1 MPKSK
6 PTIPLKTMSDE
17 FERDMYIAK
26 VSVEELAS
34 YEPAMHAH
42 RDDYHCFFI
51 QEEGTTAIEIDFQ
64 KYSITGPAIAYIH
77 PNQVH
82 RMLAVQDINVC
93 VLIISSETL
102 HIEWLNILQEM
113 APVAP
118 LKLAPQDL
126 TLFTETAALCL
137 KFWEGKPEQLFRSIL
152 RDSCNALVGL
162 MITQYVGQA
171 KPKAKLNRAEVI
183 TSIFRALLEQDFIHA
198 KSPAAYAEKLN
209 ISPVYLNE
217 CLKKATGYPVSH
229 HIQERII
236 LEAKRLLY
244 HSSRS
249 VKEIAA
255 ELGYDDYPYFSRLFT
270 KVVGMSALS
279 FRNKN
284 LD

>member
-1 MPKSK
+1 MSKSK
-6 PTIPLKTMSDE
+6 PSIPLKTMSDE
-17 FERDMYIAK
+17 FERGMYIAK

-51 QEEGTTAIEIDFQ
+51 QEEGTTSIEIDFQ
-64 KYSITGPAIAYIH
+64 KYCITGPAIAYIH

-82 RMLAVQDINVC
+82 RMLAAQDLNVN
-93 VLIISSETL
+93 VLIISNESL
-102 HIEWLNILQEM
+102 HVEWLNILQEI
-113 APVAP
+113 APVTP

-126 TLFTETAALCL
+126 ILFKETVTLCL
-137 KFWEGKPEQLFRSIL
+137 KFWDGKPEQLFKSIL

-162 MITQYVGQA
+162 ITAQYLGQA
-171 KPKAKLNRAEVI
+171 KPKTKLNRSEVI
-183 TSIFRALLEQDFIHA
+183 TSIFRTLLEQDFIQS

-217 CLKKATGYPVSH
+217 CLKKATGYPVSY
-229 HIQERII
+229 HIQQRII

-244 HSSRS
+244 HSNRS
-249 VKEIAA
+249 VKEISA

-279 FRNKN
+279 FRSKN

>member
-1 MPKSK
+1 
-6 PTIPLKTMSDE
+6 MSDE
-17 FERDMYIAK
+17 FERGMYIAK

-34 YEPAMHAH
+34 YEPAMQAH

-51 QEEGTTAIEIDFQ
+51 QEEGTTSIEIDFQ
-64 KYSITGPAIAYIH
+64 KYCITGPAIAYIH

-82 RMLAVQDINVC
+82 RMLAAQDINVN
-93 VLIISSETL
+93 VLIISNENL
-102 HIEWLNILQEM
+102 HIEWLNILQEI

-126 TLFTETAALCL
+126 ILFKETVTLCL
-137 KFWEGKPEQLFRSIL
+137 KFWDGKPEQLFKSIL

-162 MITQYVGQA
+162 ITAQYLGQA
-171 KPKAKLNRAEVI
+171 KPKTKLNRSEVI
-183 TSIFRALLEQDFIHA
+183 TSIFRTLLEQDFIQS

-217 CLKKATGYPVSH
+217 CLKKATGYPVSY
-229 HIQERII
+229 HIQQRII

-244 HSSRS
+244 HSNRS
-249 VKEIAA
+249 VKEISA

-279 FRNKN
+279 FRSKN